1 MLLPALACLALA
13 FPGPAALGAQV
24 TTPEQWV
31 GCWSL
36 EHIED
41 WAPAV
46 GEAGFPTGSAAPAPR
61 TVLLDRLPGRTG
73 LLGQGG
79 PRSFRAEWEDPALRN
94 LEAWALRPDD
104 HVYLEASPG
113 VRSVVLL
120 LEGPPEPSI
129 PGRWFF
135 RRTDTRFP
143 EVRALVAANRV
154 TCPEG
159 GGPHREEMRDD
170 LIPLF
175 RDRGVE
181 GALVLYDARGRQIVR
196 VGGERAGLR
205 LAPGTAFGLP
215 AALLALQHGAVEL
228 EEAFAWDGTQRR
240 ESAWNQDHD
249 LRSGLASGAPWV
261 VEEVAGRVPAGA
273 WGRELG
279 RYGNR
284 QFTGGQGAFWRDG
297 DLGIS
302 ADEKMAWL
310 VDVIRDRSVPP
321 RVRSDGSRID
331 PVQALAHLLEREDR
345 EGVRKH
351 ALGGWAEDS
360 GGAVGWEVGWVEG
373 PEGLV
378 LFALNVSPGNQ
389 GAGPSDPELPAEL
402 ARELLEALEVLPPL
416 P

>member
-1 MLLPALACLALA
+1 MTGPALLVAAVLMG
-13 FPGPAALGAQV
+13 PGVVEAQV

-36 EHIED
+36 EHMED

-46 GEAGFPTGSAAPAPR
+46 GQAGFPTGEAAPAPR
-61 TVLLDRLPGRTG
+61 TVLLDRLPGRPG

-135 RRTDTRFP
+135 RRTDTAFP

-159 GGPHREEMRDD
+159 RGPHREVTRDD
-170 LIPLF
+170 LVPAF

-181 GALVLYDARGRQIVR
+181 GSLVVYDAQGRRITR
-196 VGGERAGLR
+196 VGGERSGER
-205 LAPGTAFGLP
+205 VAPGTVFGLP
-215 AALLALQHGAVEL
+215 AALLALQHGAMEL
-228 EEAFAWDGTQRR
+228 DEAFPWDGT
-240 ESAWNQDHD
+240 EHADPAWNQDHD
-249 LRSGLASGAPWV
+249 LRSGLAAGAPWV
-261 VEEVAGRVPAGA
+261 VEGVAARVPAGA

-284 QFTGGQGAFWRDG
+284 QFTGGGRAFWQDG

-321 RVRSDGSRID
+321 GVRADGSRID
-331 PVQALAHLLEREDR
+331 PVRALAHLLEREER
-345 EGVRKH
+345 EGIRMH
-351 ALGGWAEDS
+351 ALGGWNGS
-360 GGAVGWEVGWVEG
+360 PGGGVGWKVGWVEG

-378 LFALNVSPGNQ
+378 LFALNLSLPDGQ
-389 GAGPSDPELPAEL
+389 AGPVAPDLPAEL
-402 ARELLEALEVLPPL
+402 ARELLEALEVLPVL